1 MIKTIK
7 LKELIKY
14 LVGLVIVVSIAVCS
28 TRFFSSLNKNNFFS
42 DLNIDFK
49 KIFSSSIAIANYSV
63 KETIVKKD
71 WYASSSRSGIT
82 RILEVELPN
91 VQEIKDYKEGEELE
105 EIKNGEEEDI
115 NNKEEDNE
123 KEIKRKE
130 GELKETYTNSYGSVK
145 IKNDTN
151 IKLTEDILKPDYNV
165 KNSKD
170 ILIYHTHSC
179 ESYTKTEE
187 NSYKAT
193 GNFRTID
200 LNYSVVRV
208 GKELEERL
216 KKYKFNVTRNE
227 EKHDYPAY
235 SGSYERSLKTIQNM
249 LKKNSNAEIVFD
261 IHRDAIGSN
270 SNFAPT
276 TEINGEKVAQ
286 LMFVIGTN
294 DGGGKHPNWKN
305 NLKFAI
311 KVQEKANEMYPGLFR
326 NINLRSAT
334 FNQKVSNAASIIEVG
349 ATGNTL
355 EEACNSM
362 KYLSEI
368 LNEVLKT

>member
-7 LKELIKY
+7 LKDLIKY
-14 LVGLVIVVSIAVCS
+14 LVGLITVVWIAVYS
-28 TRFFSSLNKNNFFS
+28 TRFFSGLNREKCFS
-42 DLNIDFK
+42 NLNIDFK
-49 KIFSSSIAIANYSV
+49 KVFTSSITIANHNLEEATIE
-63 KETIVKKD
+63 KES
-71 WYASSSRSGIT
+71 YASSRSGLT
-82 RILEVELPN
+82 RILKMELPN
-91 VQEIKDYKEGEELE
+91 IQEKKEKEEMEEL
-105 EIKNGEEEDI
+105 KNNESEDV
-115 NNKEEDNE
+115 NKEDNKE
-123 KEIKRKE
+123 KEIQRKE

-145 IKNDTN
+145 IKNDTD
-151 IKLTEDILKPDYNV
+151 IKLTNDILKPDYTV

-170 ILIYHTHSC
+170 IFIYHTHTC

-193 GNFRTID
+193 GNFRTTN
-200 LNYSVVRV
+200 LNYSVVKV
-208 GKELEERL
+208 GKELEKRL

-235 SGSYERSLKTIQNM
+235 SGSYERSLKTIQSM
-249 LKKNSNAEIVFD
+249 LKKNSKAEIIFD

-270 SNFAPT
+270 SNYAPT
-276 TEINGEKVAQ
+276 VEIDGEKVAQ

-362 KYLSEI
+362 KYLAEI
-368 LNEVLKT
+368 LNEVLKS